1 MKYNRILKRTV
12 KQTILL
18 PKFTK
23 IGDETLII
31 EGDTY
36 NNHDCKIKL
45 KIDLNKV
52 KVRYYADEIC
62 SYLFPERC
70 EECCACGC
78 CTMFETSTKNYEDVI
93 ALQDYVENIALE
105 VTILY

>member
-12 KQTILL
+12 TYTILK
-18 PKFTK
+18 PTFTK
-23 IGDETLII
+23 IGDKTLII

-36 NNHDCKIKL
+36 RNHFFKIKL

-52 KVRYYADEIC
+52 KVKYYADEIH
-62 SYLFPERC
+62 SYLSPESC

-78 CTMFETSTKNYEDVI
+78 CTMFVTHTKNYEDVI
-93 ALQDYVENIALE
+93 ELQDYVEYIALE